1 MKASLW
7 TTVLFAGLLFIGPLR
22 ADAGMGRMCDI
33 TGNGTISSFDAIYVL
48 QFIAGTRELTP
59 NQQLLADA
67 SGNGVVTTF
76 DATRIMQASTGAVM
90 PGSHCGQFVQLP

>member
-7 TTVLFAGLLFIGPLR
+7 TTVLFAGLLSIGPLR

>member
-1 MKASLW
+1 MKASAW
-7 TTVLFAGLLFIGPLR
+7 TEVLFAGLLLMSPLR
-22 ADAGMGRMCDI
+22 ANAGMGRMCDI

-59 NQQLLADA
+59 DQQLLADA

-76 DATRIMQASTGAVM
+76 DAARIMQASTGAVM
-90 PGSHCGQFVQLP
+90 PGSHCGQFIQLP